1 MRTALIAAAAVVL
14 LPALSQAQR
23 DGDQFGGFSADGS
36 RYRRGADQICEPLAA
51 GARGLAT
58 PDCKQAAADEIARQ
72 SFDEPKPEP
81 GRKGRYRAEA
91 RGTTLTLHRR
101 GASEPVITWTA
112 PGPLEAAGDV
122 FVNRKGT
129 VVAVEYRVRIGGRA
143 SSDVVAFTVKPPDD
157 GRTEVA
163 PPTAAK
169 TPTGVPV
176 AAEPTDAK
184 AYQAAMKAGKR
195 DAGKKRWSKAEAHF
209 RKALKAWPGAPE
221 ARYRLAAAL
230 ARKKQPAEA
239 VAELQA
245 LGSSIHPDA
254 IVWSVEAR
262 FDDAFAALRADPDF
276 RKAVGLDGKAG
287 KSPSAYERL
296 AGFGGQWEQ
305 SSTPCDRAEVAL
317 TLERVTRTFK
327 LRITTECRG
336 NTDTT
341 RLSGA
346 WVEVDPDGMKLTF
359 PNPGGKDE
367 VLQCKVAA
375 CDDRP
380 SDDCIQCSIENDLW
394 FVLRE
399 VRR

>member
-1 MRTALIAAAAVVL
+1 MRAPLIAAACVL
-14 LPALSQAQR
+14 MVPGLSQAQR
-23 DGDQFGGFSADGS
+23 DGTDFGGFSAKGDH
-36 RYRRGADQICEPLAA
+36 YRRGADQICEPLPAD
-51 GARGLAT
+51 ARGLAT
-58 PDCKQAAADEIARQ
+58 PRCTRAAADEIARQ
-72 SFDEPKPEP
+72 VFKEPAPEP

-91 RGTTLTLHRR
+91 RGTTLKLFRR
-101 GASEPVITWTA
+101 GEAEPVTTWTA
-112 PGPLEAAGDV
+112 PGPIEAVGDV
-122 FVNRKGT
+122 FVSPVGSA
-129 VVAVEYRVRIGGRA
+129 VAVEYRVRVGGRA
-143 SSDVVAFTVKPPDD
+143 TSDVVAFQVPGPATA
-157 GRTEVA
+157 TEAPAGPVA
-163 PPTAAK
+163 GSGAA
-169 TPTGVPV
+169 V
-176 AAEPTDAK
+176 AAEPDDPEAYEK
-184 AYQAAMKAGKR
+184 ALKAGAREAKR
-195 DAGKKRWSKAEAHF
+195 KRWSKAEAHL
-209 RKALKAWPGAPE
+209 RKALAAWPGAPE

-230 ARKKQPAEA
+230 AGQKKPADA
-239 VAELQA
+239 VAELEA
-245 LGSSIHPDA
+245 LWTSSHPDA